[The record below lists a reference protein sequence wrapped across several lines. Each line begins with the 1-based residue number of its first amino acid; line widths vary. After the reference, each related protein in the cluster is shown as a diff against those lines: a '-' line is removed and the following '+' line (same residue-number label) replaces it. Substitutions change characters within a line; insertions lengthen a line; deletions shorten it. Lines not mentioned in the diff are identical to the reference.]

1 MHKKIVG
8 VGALAL
14 ASMIM
19 VIFAA
24 CGSAPAATPVPTAS
38 PKANIA
44 IEGAWARPA
53 AMVIQ
58 EHGGMGS
65 MDGMSSTG
73 SMDNMGDM
81 PMNHGGTGTGA
92 VYFKMSNTGD
102 ASDTLVEVLDARVN
116 APGDVAGVI
125 ELHETKMTDGIMAM
139 QKVSGIEVPAG
150 GTTELK
156 PGSFHVMILDI
167 KRNLVP
173 GDRITLDVRF
183 QSGTEK
189 TIVAEVRE
197 P

>member
-1 MHKKIVG
+1 MKMHKRIVG
-8 VGALAL
+8 VGALTL
-14 ASMIM
+14 ASVIM
-19 VIFAA
+19 MVFAA
-24 CGSAPAATPVPTAS
+24 CGSAPAATPVPTATPT
-38 PKANIA
+38 PKANVV
-44 IEGAWARPA
+44 IEDAWARPA
-53 AMVIQ
+53 AMVMH
-58 EHGGMGS
+58 EGMDSMGGMGDS
-65 MDGMSSTG
+65 G
-73 SMDNMGDM
+73 SMGDM
-81 PMNHGGTGTGA
+81 PMSHGKSGTGA
-92 VYFKMSNTGD
+92 VYFKMSNTGN
-102 ASDTLVEVLDARVN
+102 ASDTLVEVLDARVE

-125 ELHETKMTDGIMAM
+125 ELHETKMTDGVMAM

-156 PGSFHVMILDI
+156 PGSFHVMMLDI